1 MEGGSHGAYATSR
14 RPVQR
19 AVVGSGSR
27 VRFGHLARVVAGLEK
42 LIVDLAGE

>member
-1 MEGGSHGAYATSR
+1 VE
-14 RPVQR
+14 
-19 AVVGSGSR
+19 GSGSR

>member
-19 AVVGSGSR
+19 AVGAAVR